1 MSWGFVSVQHLSS
14 TQQLLNSN
22 RIGIETTRICGT
34 ASTLVVM
41 AEHALALLAR
51 AIRSACLG
59 SSGGIAA
66 FDVLLGEKH
75 WDYSLKMTIITMER
89 NSTHQWANCR
99 LQYSDSG
106 RLKTGYN
113 SKHNHQ
119 SFLLDR
125 HRRFLL
131 LLHGNAS
138 FTDLTHD

>member
-34 ASTLVVM
+34 VSTLVVM
-41 AEHALALLAR
+41 AEHALASLAR

-59 SSGGIAA
+59 STGGIAA

-75 WDYSLKMTIITMER
+75 WDYSLKITIITMER
-89 NSTHQWANCR
+89 NSAHQSANCR
-99 LQYSDSG
+99 LQSFDSG
-106 RLKTGYN
+106 RLKTRYN
-113 SKHNHQ
+113 SKHNYQ
-119 SFLLDR
+119 PFLLDR

-131 LLHGNAS
+131 LRHGNAS